1 MIPGVGVVLESRH
14 PQQLG
19 RCCSELLGCPVADNE
34 DASTSV
40 VKVGDGMALQF
51 VRAAAVKE
59 EKSRLHLDL
68 SSMSKELHVSR
79 VERTCDLGCRH
90 VDIEQGS
97 RSAFRLVSRDSR
109 SIRSCLGTRAE
120 ALPQRWRW

>member
-68 SSMSKELHVSR
+68 SSMSKEHHASL
-79 VERTCDLGCRH
+79 VERACDLGCRR
-90 VDIEQGS
+90 VDIHQGLATTSPTTRGS
-97 RSAFRLVSRDSR
+97 RTVSYYE
-109 SIRSCLGTRAE
+109 TRTVSE
-120 ALPQRWRW
+120 ESPEC